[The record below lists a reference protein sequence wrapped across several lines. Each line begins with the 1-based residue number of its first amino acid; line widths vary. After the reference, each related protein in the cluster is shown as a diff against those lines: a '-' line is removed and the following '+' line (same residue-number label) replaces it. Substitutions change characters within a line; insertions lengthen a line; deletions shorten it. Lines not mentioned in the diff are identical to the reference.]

1 MSVLKFRETTGTNQ
15 NLSHKHIIKIRL
27 NSKNA
32 FFSFL
37 FSILYPNQL
46 LAKVYM
52 SVKRDLLLPDTEA
65 AESCVGA
72 SRGELSER
80 TRAA

>member
-15 NLSHKHIIKIRL
+15 NSSHKHIIKIRL
-27 NSKNA
+27 NSKNV
-32 FFSFL
+32 FFL
-37 FSILYPNQL
+37 FSVLCPNQL
-46 LAKVYM
+46 LAKVYR

-65 AESCVGA
+65 AESCVGTT
-72 SRGELSER
+72 SRGELSDR